1 MKQTVYISAHLEH
14 ATEKGSPHYGEIV
27 AKKLQSIGEI
37 ELIPIK
43 DDINNVWCRDYM
55 PVKTA
60 SGKYVHF
67 KYQPSYMVGMVK
79 YKNKFPDR
87 VKLQNE
93 LQLPNYLTSEIILDG
108 GAIEIYGKKGIV
120 SDQVFRDNKSIP
132 ETEILK
138 ELKDILDLEQL
149 IVVPHYPYDFT
160 GHVDGM
166 VRFIDEN
173 NVVVNDLNEELKCA
187 ENSKIPYRIKRI
199 GKWVADFKSAL
210 EIAGLKWV
218 ELPTSYSENGS
229 DSSGEG
235 IYINFLL
242 LEDLIIMPGYG
253 KDEDAEAADLLK
265 NRYGKKVKTV
275 NATELS
281 KMGGMIN
288 CVTWTR

>member
-27 AKKLQSIGEI
+27 KKKLQSIEEI
-37 ELIPIK
+37 EIIPIAH
-43 DDINNVWCRDYM
+43 NSQNVWCRDYM
-55 PVKTA
+55 PVKSAT
-60 SGKYVHF
+60 GKYVHF
-67 KYQPSYMVGMVK
+67 KYLPSYMVGMVK
-79 YKNKFPDR
+79 YKDKFPVR
-87 VKLQNE
+87 EELQNE
-93 LQLPNYLTSEIILDG
+93 FQLPNYTTSEIILDG
-108 GAIEIYGKKGIV
+108 GAIEICGKKGIV

-132 ETEILK
+132 EPEIMK
-138 ELKDILDLEQL
+138 EIKDILDLEQL

-160 GHVDGM
+160 GHMDGM
-166 VRFIDEN
+166 VRFIDEKS
-173 NVVVNDLNEELKCA
+173 VVVNDLNKELKCA

-210 EIAGLKWV
+210 VSAGLKWV

-253 KDEDAEAADLLK
+253 KSEDKMAADRLFDL
-265 NRYGKKVKTV
+265 YGKKVETV

-288 CVTWTR
+288 CVTWTK